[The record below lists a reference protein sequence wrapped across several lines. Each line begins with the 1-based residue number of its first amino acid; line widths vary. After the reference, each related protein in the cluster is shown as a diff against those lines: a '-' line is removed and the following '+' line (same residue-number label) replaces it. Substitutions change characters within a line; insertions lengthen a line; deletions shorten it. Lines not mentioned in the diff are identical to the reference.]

1 MMNKDGTHFIHEKDK
16 KIIFLSDVH
25 LGAFSDDFDRQLE
38 QNIIE
43 LIDFAEENGYS
54 IKILGDFFD
63 YWMEYPGM
71 VPELGKHVLRRFEY
85 FHQNNPATLF
95 ITGNHDNWVDNH
107 FSELGFDV
115 EMNYR
120 MLKLDEYRVLLHHGD
135 GISDPT
141 LNLPRPLMHRLLR
154 NDKFV
159 KLYQKLFPPA
169 VGLHLMRKF
178 AVFSRKFEKKDPRPL
193 NQWSQTYLSNSKINV
208 IICGHDH
215 IPRVETFPGGMY
227 INLGTFFDHKTVG
240 IYNNGNFQLVEWN
253 NQDKGVL
260 KNQDF
265 WSRLRPENF

>member
-1 MMNKDGTHFIHEKDK
+1 MMSKNGSRVIHEESD

-25 LGAFSDDFDRQLE
+25 LGAFSDDFNRKLE
-38 QNIIE
+38 QDVIE
-43 LIDFAEENGYS
+43 LIDYADENGYS

-63 YWMEYPGM
+63 YWMEYPRK
-71 VPELGKHVLRRFEY
+71 VPELGKHVLQRFES
-85 FHQNNPATLF
+85 FHQKNPATLF
-95 ITGNHDNWVDNH
+95 ITGNHDNWVNNH

-120 MLKLDEYRVLLHHGD
+120 MLKLDDHRVLLHHGD
-135 GISDPT
+135 GISDPA

-154 NDKFV
+154 NGKFV

-178 AVFSRKFEKKDPRPL
+178 ADFSRKFEKNDPHPL
-193 NQWSQTYLSNSKINV
+193 NEWSQTYLRNSEINV

-253 NQDKGVL
+253 DQDMRNL
-260 KNQDF
+260 KNQCF
-265 WSRLRPENF
+265 GSIPNTFG